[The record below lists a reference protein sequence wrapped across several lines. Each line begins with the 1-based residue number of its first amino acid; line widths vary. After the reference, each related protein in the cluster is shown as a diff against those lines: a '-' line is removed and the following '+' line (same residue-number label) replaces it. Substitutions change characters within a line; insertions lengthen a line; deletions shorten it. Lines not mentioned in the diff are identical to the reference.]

1 MNFIKTLLISIV
13 FSIPVI
19 NPSFAFQGSGPDR
32 LWAVMNRY
40 IQFDKIGVKNIK
52 NWDSK
57 LW

>member
-1 MNFIKTLLISIV
+1 
-13 FSIPVI
+13 
-19 NPSFAFQGSGPDR
+19 FQGSGPDR